1 MKTGTLN
8 RTRSGYPG
16 RVRRRLAMVPMLT
29 VVLAGLLASV
39 CTAQA
44 QGAGAQ
50 APAAQATGAPSL
62 RAPDTVRSTD
72 HGVSAAAVAPSR
84 WQPTLAHA
92 GQKAR
97 LLQWWG
103 QWNDPLLV
111 ALVDAA
117 QNAQPT
123 LKSSLQS
130 IARVHDLLPPERPTL
145 RADSASWEASIA
157 DASHGGAQPA
167 PGGLMAD
174 ADWHPARVAI
184 AAETAEQY
192 VGWLYCR
199 QSKGETTGDCAAR
212 LRALSILTGL
222 ATDSLSG
229 RLGARS
235 KIPPNPPRLNTPR
248 LRTRWLEQRPDVAAA
263 MLDVERAR
271 IEIARAE
278 AQRHPRLQLLGE
290 ISADRAGATGTT
302 TDQEIVGPPQTMP
315 PFDAQRLQAV
325 LEARQADYLAAA
337 SELRSRAR
345 EAAREAEQGV
355 SALLAAQVR
364 SKEAW
369 LEQAMA
375 WIHLYRVVGG
385 GWSATPATNPQR

>member
-1 MKTGTLN
+1 MKTGTLS
-8 RTRSGYPG
+8 RKRSGHLG
-16 RVRRRLAMVPMLT
+16 MVRRHLALVPMFALG
-29 VVLAGLLASV
+29 LAGLLAPF

-44 QGAGAQ
+44 QQGAGGQ
-50 APAAQATGAPSL
+50 TPNAPATGTPSL
-62 RAPDTVRSTD
+62 RAPDTVRSAD

-84 WQPTLAHA
+84 WQPALAHA

-111 ALVDAA
+111 ALIDAA

-130 IARVHDLLPPERPTL
+130 IARVHDLLPPERPAW
-145 RADSASWEASIA
+145 RADAANWEASIA
-157 DASHGGAQPA
+157 DAAHGGAQPA

-199 QSKGETTGDCAAR
+199 QKKSDCSTR
-212 LRALSILTGL
+212 LRALSMLTGL
-222 ATDSLSG
+222 SMEGLSE
-229 RLGARS
+229 RLLARS
-235 KIPPNPPRLNTPR
+235 MTPPNPTRLNTPR

-278 AQRHPRLQLLGE
+278 VQRHPRLQLLGE
-290 ISADRAGATGTT
+290 IGSDRAGATGTVT
-302 TDQEIVGPPQTMP
+302 EQEIVGPTQTMP
-315 PFDAQRLQAV
+315 PFDAQRMQAV

-355 SALLAAQVR
+355 SALLAAQAR

-385 GWSATPATNPQR
+385 GWSATPTAGPQR